1 MKTESTGYSWF
12 KAQSWSIIG
21 LALFFVSCSSE
32 KKTETTQ
39 PSALTKAD
47 SNLLEARRD
56 FLADSSEENCIW
68 LGRRLSYIN
77 RFDSAIS
84 LYTRSIARFPESYK
98 LLRHRGHRYISTR
111 QFALAIQDLEAAAT
125 LMNDQPIERE
135 PDGIPNQLNMPLSSG
150 QFNVW
155 YHLGL
160 AYYLTGDF
168 EKAGSAYQ
176 ACMKVSDNDD
186 LKVATADWL
195 YMTYRRMNK
204 AKEAQAILAS
214 IPSQMEI
221 IENDSYFKR
230 LNMYKGALP
239 ADSVL
244 NPNPNRDDYDLSL
257 ATQGYG
263 VANWYLVNGDPAK
276 AKQILEKIIQGKSKN
291 SFGYIA
297 AETDLKRIQF

>member
-1 MKTESTGYSWF
+1 MKTEYIYYPRVKVQGWLI
-12 KAQSWSIIG
+12 AG
-21 LALFFVSCSSE
+21 LALCFASCSSE
-32 KKTETTQ
+32 KKVETTQ
-39 PSALTKAD
+39 AQVLTKAD
-47 SNLLEARRD
+47 SNLLEARRN

-68 LGRRLSYIN
+68 LGRRLSYLS
-77 RFDSAIS
+77 RFDSAIT

-111 QFALAIQDLEAAAT
+111 QFDLAIQDFEAAVK
-125 LMNDQPIERE
+125 LMKDQPIETE
-135 PDGIPNQLNMPLSSG
+135 PDGIPNKINTPLSSG
-150 QFNVW
+150 HFNVW

-168 EKAGSAYQ
+168 EKAANAYQ
-176 ACMKVSDNDD
+176 ECMEVSNNDD
-186 LKVATADWL
+186 LKVATTDWL
-195 YMTYRRMNK
+195 YMTYRRMGK
-204 AKEAQAILAS
+204 AKEAQAVLDG
-214 IPSQMEI
+214 IPTDMNI

-230 LNMYKGALP
+230 LNMYKSLLP

-263 VANWYLVNGDPAK
+263 VANWYYLNNNKAK
-276 AKQILEKIIQGKSKN
+276 AKQILEKILQGKSTN

-297 AETDLKRIQF
+297 AETDLKRLTF